1 MVSKGAEFVPVI
13 GSAAKYSRKAMQITK
28 MADPVRGSTRA
39 VGYGAEVEAHFFWQ
53 DRDQLAFWM
62 KNFLTQEIDD
72 ESF

>member
-1 MVSKGAEFVPVI
+1 M
-13 GSAAKYSRKAMQITK
+13 KYNPKRHN
-28 MADPVRGSTRA
+28 
-39 VGYGAEVEAHFFWQ
+39 YGAEVEAHFFWQ

>member
-1 MVSKGAEFVPVI
+1 MKYNPKRHIELLQRAEDFQQEGKDI
-13 GSAAKYSRKAMQITK
+13 FRENREEGFELLH
-28 MADPVRGSTRA
+28 
-39 VGYGAEVEAHFFWQ
+39 YGAEVEAHFFWQ